1 MKHLLLL
8 VVWENRPQ
16 WLACFSSTKLVM
28 LRSCESVNIHLKLR
42 GAGCSRSFSDNTWGH
57 AIKRPL
63 KLTNTPL
70 WVFSYCLC
78 LPGCF
83 SFALTRI
90 VCYLYPS
97 PEPDY
102 LLLCCCKRRKATAL
116 WALYVS
122 PCKPV
127 SFEQTF
133 TERRARRKGEKM
145 PQNVVE
151 EKNQYLILLWLQ

>member
-97 PEPDY
+97 PEPDSFFFVVAKEENQQLCGHCMCPPANLY
-102 LLLCCCKRRKATAL
+102 LLNRLLLK
-116 WALYVS
+116 
-122 PCKPV
+122 
-127 SFEQTF
+127 E
-133 TERRARRKGEKM
+133 ERGERGKKCPRM
-145 PQNVVE
+145 
-151 EKNQYLILLWLQ
+151 L